1 MLGATNLSQL
11 CQELELSRLNGSPA
25 VATAIVSQAEI
36 EYEKV
41 KIALLQRRQH
51 LDSML
56 SSKPLSN

>member
-51 LDSML
+51 LGSML